1 MIYSSYII
9 KIMRNAILTLFMA
22 AIIVVSPAAQVP
34 DSTQLFIDAIEK
46 SLEYQYGVIE
56 LASGNATIH
65 VPEGFRL
72 LDKAQS
78 SYVLSDLWGNPED
91 TTILGLLVPVSKGVL
106 SPDSWVF
113 AISFE
118 EMGYVKDDDA
128 KDIDYDDLLKDMQKE
143 IRECNPERIKQGY
156 QPIEFVGWASAPHY
170 DKNRK
175 TLHWAKEL
183 RFGQDSFSTLNYNLR
198 ILGRKGIFMLNAVA
212 SMHEL
217 PEVEANIE
225 KVIGSITYK
234 EGHRYS
240 DYLPDVDN
248 VAAWTIGG
256 LVAGKVLAKAGFFV
270 VLLKFWK
277 VIALAVAGAGGW
289 IWNKVKRRR
298 EEEVYTKVVAPEE
311 PEEPEAPKEET
322 V

>member
-1 MIYSSYII
+1 
-9 KIMRNAILTLFMA
+9 MRKLILTVFIGML
-22 AIIVVSPAAQVP
+22 IVGSPAAQVA
-34 DSTQLFIDAIEK
+34 DSTQFLIDAIEQ

-56 LASGNATIH
+56 LTSGNATIH

-72 LDKAQS
+72 LDKPQS
-78 SYVLSDLWGNPED
+78 NYVLSELWGNPED
-91 TTILGLLVPVSKGVL
+91 TTILGMLVPADRGVL
-106 SPDSWVF
+106 RPDSWVF
-113 AISFE
+113 TISFE

-128 KDIDYDDLLKDMQKE
+128 QDIDYDDLLKDMQKE
-143 IRECNPERIKQGY
+143 FKEANPERIKQGY
-156 QPIEFVGWASAPHY
+156 QPIEFVGWASSPHY
-170 DKNRK
+170 DKSRK

-183 RFGQDSFSTLNYNLR
+183 KFGQDSFSTLNYNLR

-212 SMHEL
+212 SMQEL
-217 PEVEANIE
+217 PQVEANID
-225 KVIGSITYK
+225 KVIGSITFK
-234 EGHRYS
+234 EGHRYT

-277 VIALAVAGAGGW
+277 VIALTIAGAGGW

-298 EEEVYTKVVAPEE
+298 EEEVYTKIVAPEE
-311 PEEPEAPKEET
+311 PEEPKEDT